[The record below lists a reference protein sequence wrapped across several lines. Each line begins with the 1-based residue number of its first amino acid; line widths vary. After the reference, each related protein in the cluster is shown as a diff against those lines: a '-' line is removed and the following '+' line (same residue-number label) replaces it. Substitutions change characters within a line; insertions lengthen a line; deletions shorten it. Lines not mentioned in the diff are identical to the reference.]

1 MTTVKT
7 ICAAVMAV
15 AMLHGA
21 ASARAQQASALRPGE
36 VRDGD
41 AAARVDEYLSR
52 LVRHG
57 FSGAVLIAAVPPRG
71 DWATQGR
78 IVLKRAY
85 GMADRAAGL
94 PYTVDMVS
102 TIGSITKQFTGAAI
116 VKLEMMG
123 KLKTSDPIAKYLP
136 GVPADKAGI
145 TIHHLLT
152 HTAGFAGELGGADND
167 AIDRDALVARVLAA
181 PLAHAPGAQF
191 EYSNEGYSLAGAII
205 ERVSGQG
212 YEAFLREHLFLTSG
226 MNDTGYQARA
236 WAPAQLPIGYTA
248 SGDAWGR
255 IHKRGWLPDGPG
267 WYLRANGGIHSTLDD
282 MYRWHL
288 ALESTAVLSADAR
301 DKYQTGYAP
310 TLGGTEHYA
319 YGWGVRTSRRGGRV
333 ISHNGGNMVF
343 GADVR
348 RYVDEGV
355 VIIVMTNQPVIPAPQ
370 LAPRQIESLYF
381 GDQDVVMPPAPLDVP
396 RPRRNAL
403 SGMYA
408 AEGGGTVTIRA
419 TDDGLEA
426 QASDPALFGALGSLT
441 PPGGRFAAAE
451 AKTLPLLDAAANG
464 NFRPLYDARNFD
476 DGRPFAGVEAQ
487 DRAQWDAWRAAHG
500 AFVRVELLGTSIV
513 RGDPAVT
520 VRLVFER
527 GGPTMQYVWGPKR
540 LFLLREVPASP
551 VALVAES
558 PDTWVYYSYQQ
569 PRLVRL
575 RFGAG
580 GRLDIDGLGGRI
592 TARK

>member
-1 MTTVKT
+1 MKTKT
-7 ICAAVMAV
+7 IWAAAL
-15 AMLHGA
+15 AATLLHGDT
-21 ASARAQQASALRPGE
+21 RALAQEAGALRAGE
-36 VRDGD
+36 VREGE
-41 AAARVDEYLSR
+41 AASRVDEYLSR
-52 LVRHG
+52 LVRYG
-57 FSGAVLIAAVPPRG
+57 FSGAVLIAAAPPGG

-78 IVLKRAY
+78 IVLKRGY
-85 GMADRAAGL
+85 GFADRATGR

-102 TIGSITKQFTGAAI
+102 SIGSITKQFTGAAI

-123 KLKTSDPIAKYLP
+123 KLKTSDPISKYLT

-152 HTAGFAGELGGADND
+152 HTAGFTGDLGGRDD
-167 AIDRDALVARVLAA
+167 ESIDRDALVARVLAA

-212 YEAFLREHLFLTSG
+212 YEAFLREHLFLASG

-236 WAPAQLPIGYTA
+236 WTPAQLPVGYTA

-255 IHKRGWLPDGPG
+255 IYKRGWLPDGPG

-288 ALESTAVLSADAR
+288 ALESTGVLSAAAR

-348 RYVDEGV
+348 RYIDEGV
-355 VIIVMTNQPVIPAPQ
+355 VIIVMTNQPMIPAPQ

-381 GDQDVVMPPAPLDVP
+381 GDEAVVMPPSPVPVP
-396 RPRRNAL
+396 RAHRDTLA
-403 SGMYA
+403 GTYA
-408 AEGGGTVTIRA
+408 TDAGGTITIRA
-419 TDDGLEA
+419 TEDGLEA
-426 QASDPALFGALGSLT
+426 QASDSSTFSASGALSAA
-441 PPGGRFAAAE
+441 GGRFADVEARTMPIVDAE
-451 AKTLPLLDAAANG
+451 AKGD
-464 NFRPLYDARNFD
+464 FRPLFDARRFE
-476 DGRPFAGVEAQ
+476 DGRTYESVASARQ
-487 DRAQWDAWRAAHG
+487 DLWEGWRAKHG
-500 AFVRVELLGTSIV
+500 AFQRVELLGTAIV
-513 RGDPAVT
+513 EQGDPAVT
-520 VRLVFER
+520 VRFVFER
-527 GGPTMQYVWGPKR
+527 GAMTMQYVWGPRR
-540 LFLLREVPASP
+540 LFMVREAPSP
-551 VALVAES
+551 FVTLEAEA
-558 PDTWVYYSYQQ
+558 PDTWVYYSYKQ
-569 PRLVRL
+569 PRSVRL
-575 RFGAG
+575 GFGAD
-580 GRLDIDGLGGRI
+580 GRVDIDGPDGRV
-592 TARK
+592 TAKK